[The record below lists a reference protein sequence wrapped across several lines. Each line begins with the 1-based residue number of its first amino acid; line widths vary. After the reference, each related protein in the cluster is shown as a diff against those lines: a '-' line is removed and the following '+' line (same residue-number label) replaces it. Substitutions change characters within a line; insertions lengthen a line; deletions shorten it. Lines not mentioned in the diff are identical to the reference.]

1 MDSFII
7 KTPRPQKG
15 VEVDSLF
22 SSMEPSQETPR
33 NTQDKI
39 TIYTDGACSNNGRS
53 NARAGY
59 GIYFGEGDP
68 RNKSQPCPGAQTNNV
83 AELTAIIEA
92 LKLVTKE
99 LQQNVPVVIY
109 SDSSYAIKCCTS
121 YGAKCQAQN
130 WVRKKGAIPN
140 VTLVKQAYQ
149 LCQTYKS
156 ISFIH
161 VLAHTGLTDKHSI
174 GNDHADRLANQ
185 AIGVTS
191 CPYQQSTP
199 KNIYLGVPFG
209 DKEEAKKLGAKWD
222 PKKKKWYT
230 TASNPGKQELL
241 KRWANTK

>member
-15 VEVDSLF
+15 VEVDIYLVVWKLVG
-22 SSMEPSQETPR
+22 R
-33 NTQDKI
+33 LKNTQDKI

-140 VTLVKQAYQ
+140 VRLLNRLINYVKLIKVLV
-149 LCQTYKS
+149 LFMS
-156 ISFIH
+156 
-161 VLAHTGLTDKHSI
+161 
-174 GNDHADRLANQ
+174 
-185 AIGVTS
+185 
-191 CPYQQSTP
+191 
-199 KNIYLGVPFG
+199 
-209 DKEEAKKLGAKWD
+209 
-222 PKKKKWYT
+222 
-230 TASNPGKQELL
+230 
-241 KRWANTK
+241 